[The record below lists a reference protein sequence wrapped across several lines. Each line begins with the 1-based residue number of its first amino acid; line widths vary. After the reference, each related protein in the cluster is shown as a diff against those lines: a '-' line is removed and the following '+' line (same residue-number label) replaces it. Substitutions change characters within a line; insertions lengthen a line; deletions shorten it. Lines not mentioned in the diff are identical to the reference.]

1 MALDPR
7 VRDELERRGPTNV
20 RELLRIRTGP
30 GDHDSVALQLAGV
43 PDPPRSEVEDWLRE
57 AEREGETVTR
67 DTLKWAKIAG
77 RDCSGPGQ
85 SYARGAG
92 HSRIWPCSYSRCGPV
107 CVRLGLDSARDM
119 FDKGVQVSRPLV

>member
-67 DTLKWAKIAG
+67 DTLGEDRRTRLFRTWSIL
-77 RDCSGPGQ
+77 RTW
-85 SYARGAG
+85 
-92 HSRIWPCSYSRCGPV
+92 SRTFENLAV
-107 CVRLGLDSARDM
+107 LL
-119 FDKGVQVSRPLV
+119 

>member
-67 DTLKWAKIAG
+67 DIG
-77 RDCSGPGQ
+77 RRSQDEIVQDLVNLTHVEQDIREFGR
-85 SYARGAG
+85 ALIVDAD
-92 HSRIWPCSYSRCGPV
+92 
-107 CVRLGLDSARDM
+107 LSA
-119 FDKGVQVSRPLV
+119 FG